1 MRKTVMRRAV
11 NEKIYYVNQTN
22 SSRDLLK
29 IQMCGITY
37 PDKNYEISRDQS
49 KVACIEYIEQGT
61 GVLQIDGQIFY
72 PEQGDTYFLQVGT
85 KHHYF
90 SDHENP
96 WQKVF
101 ITVSGVLLDSL
112 IEGYGLK
119 KIYYFKGL
127 DTGEEMRRIIDLAK
141 ENQEDRTEEIIC
153 ILNRIFLKMR
163 ESVRGIDYTS
173 NLAEK
178 MKEYL
183 RNNAA
188 SKFKIEALCK
198 YISRSESQC
207 IKIFKEAYGIT
218 PYAYFLNKKIKLAQ
232 DMLSNTNLSV
242 KQIANH
248 LNFTDEYYFSNIFK
262 QKTGVSPSRYR
273 KGL

>member
-22 SSRDLLK
+22 ISRDLLK

>member
-1 MRKTVMRRAV
+1 MRKTVMRRVA
-11 NEKIYYVNQTN
+11 NESIYYVNQTN

-37 PDKNYEISRDQS
+37 PDKNYEISRDES
-49 KVACIEYIEQGT
+49 NVACIEYIEQGK
-61 GVLQIDGQIFY
+61 GAVQIDGQTFH
-72 PEQGDTYFLQVGT
+72 PEAGDTYFLQVGA
-85 KHHYF
+85 KHHYH

-96 WQKVF
+96 WKKVF
-101 ITVSGVLLDSL
+101 INVSGVLLDSL
-112 IEGYGLK
+112 MEGYGLK
-119 KIYYFKGL
+119 RIYYFKGL
-127 DTGEEMRRIIDLAK
+127 DTGEEMRRIVTLAK
-141 ENQEDRTEEIIC
+141 ENQEDCTEEIIC

-163 ESVRGIDYTS
+163 EYVKGTDYTS
-173 NLAEK
+173 DLAEK

-188 SKFKIEALCK
+188 SKFKMEKLCQ

-218 PYAYFLNKKIKLAQ
+218 PYAYFLNKKMRLAQ
-232 DMLSNTNLSV
+232 DMLLNTNLSV
-242 KQIANH
+242 KQIADH
-248 LNFTDEYYFSNIFK
+248 LNFADEYYFSNLFK
-262 QKTGVSPSRYR
+262 KKTGVSPSKYR